1 MKVSTKS
8 PESVTK
14 SIVNAYQKGDTE
26 AVKKCFGLDPDKK
39 CAEEI
44 TQEIKYNM
52 KQFEAY
58 GASEVNFTK
67 CESLGNFNGYDLVY
81 AIYNLIKKDKDDKK
95 SEALEIPSMSMYFV
109 KEKDKKYHVVPA
121 KDVTDELSKISSE
134 EFSKFMKTD
143 VYKTYGEGLQKV
155 YTGKS

>member
-1 MKVSTKS
+1 MRRLKGLLCCALVIMLIFSLSGCGVKVSTKS

-81 AIYNLIKKDKDDKK
+81 AIYNLIKK
-95 SEALEIPSMSMYFV
+95 V
-109 KEKDKKYHVVPA
+109 Q
-121 KDVTDELSKISSE
+121 
-134 EFSKFMKTD
+134 
-143 VYKTYGEGLQKV
+143 G
-155 YTGKS
+155 